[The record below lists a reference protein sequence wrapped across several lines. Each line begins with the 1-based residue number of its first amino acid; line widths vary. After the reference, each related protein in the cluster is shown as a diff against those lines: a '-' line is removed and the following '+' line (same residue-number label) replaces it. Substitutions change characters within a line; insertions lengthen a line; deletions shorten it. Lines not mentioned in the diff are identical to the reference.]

1 MEPKIKIQGKIISL
15 LVVLIMFSLVG
26 GLLIFISYNNKVKT
40 DNLKIKVLEQRRINL
55 KKQILNNIVLATS
68 TLPEIKSRA
77 YLTAI
82 MVDGKIE
89 KILQEKN
96 PDLVLPIASISK
108 LLTTV
113 VAKENINLKTE
124 VTATA
129 EYIGDEESYFV
140 IEPNRKYLVKDIMAN
155 ALIASDNDSARL
167 LAGIFNE
174 NIFIEKI
181 NTKARELDML
191 HTSFVNSS
199 GLDTKD
205 PVKDGLN
212 VSTVNDL
219 AKLII
224 YMEDKH
230 PDLLAL
236 TRNKE
241 FNFCDTNNFCK
252 VIKNTN
258 KLLDLEDFPLDIVAG
273 KTGTTDLALKNLLLL
288 TKLDD
293 GINIINI
300 VLGSEDNFA
309 DTLSLINNIKINK

>member
-1 MEPKIKIQGKIISL
+1 MEQKIKIQDKIISL

-26 GLLIFISYNNKVKT
+26 GLLVFISYNNKIKT
-40 DNLKIKVLEQRRINL
+40 ENLRVKVLEQRKINL
-55 KKQILNNIVLATS
+55 KKEILNSIVLATS

-77 YLTAI
+77 YLTAVI
-82 MVDGKIE
+82 VDGKVE
-89 KILQEKN
+89 KVLQEKN

-113 VAKENINLKTE
+113 AVKENINIKTE
-124 VTATA
+124 VTVTP
-129 EYIGDEESYFV
+129 EYIGLEESYFV
-140 IEPNRKYLVKDIMAN
+140 IEPNRKYLVKDLMAN

-174 NIFIEKI
+174 SVFIEKI

-205 PVKDGLN
+205 PVNDGLN

-219 AKLII
+219 VKLII
-224 YMEDKH
+224 YMENKH
-230 PDLLAL
+230 RDLLAL

-288 TKLDD
+288 TKVYDD
-293 GINIINI
+293 TYIVSI

>member
-1 MEPKIKIQGKIISL
+1 
-15 LVVLIMFSLVG
+15 
-26 GLLIFISYNNKVKT
+26 
-40 DNLKIKVLEQRRINL
+40 
-55 KKQILNNIVLATS
+55 
-68 TLPEIKSRA
+68 
-77 YLTAI
+77 
-82 MVDGKIE
+82 
-89 KILQEKN
+89 
-96 PDLVLPIASISK
+96 
-108 LLTTV
+108 
-113 VAKENINLKTE
+113 
-124 VTATA
+124 
-129 EYIGDEESYFV
+129 
-140 IEPNRKYLVKDIMAN
+140 
-155 ALIASDNDSARL
+155 LIAADNDSARL

-252 VIKNTN
+252 VINNTN

-293 GINIINI
+293 DIYIINI